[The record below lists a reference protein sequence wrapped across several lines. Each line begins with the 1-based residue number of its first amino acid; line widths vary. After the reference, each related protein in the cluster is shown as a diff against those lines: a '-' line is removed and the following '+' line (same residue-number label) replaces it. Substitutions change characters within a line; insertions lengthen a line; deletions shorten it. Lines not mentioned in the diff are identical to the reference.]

1 VRPDELRD
9 LYRGGRP
16 NDRAKA
22 IQARFMRIA
31 RLGIVPIAGV
41 LEVVGRR
48 TGTVSRLPLAVAWYG
63 GHRYLVA
70 MLGPS
75 TNWVRNV
82 EASGG
87 RAVWEQGTRRHVT
100 LVPVPV
106 EQRAPIL
113 RRYLLTAW
121 SARPHLA
128 VRWNAPLADFEAVA
142 DQYPV
147 YRISRAATG
156 GQALP

>member
-1 VRPDELRD
+1 
-9 LYRGGRP
+9 
-16 NDRAKA
+16 
-22 IQARFMRIA
+22 MRVA
-31 RLGIVPIAGV
+31 RLGLVPIAGV

-48 TGTVSRLPLAVAWYG
+48 TGTVSRLPLVLAWYG
-63 GHRYLVA
+63 GRRYIVA

-87 RAVWEQGTRRHVT
+87 RAVWEQGTRREVM

-106 EQRAPIL
+106 EERAPIL

-121 SARPHLA
+121 SARAHVA
-128 VRWNAPLADFEAVA
+128 VRWNAPLADFEPVA
-142 DQYPV
+142 DRYPIF
-147 YRISRAATG
+147 RITRAAP
-156 GQALP
+156 GQQVLP

>member
-1 VRPDELRD
+1 MRPDELRD
-9 LYRGGRP
+9 LYKDGRP

-48 TGTVSRLPLAVAWYG
+48 TGTVSRLPLALAWYG
-63 GHRYLVA
+63 GRRYLVA

-75 TNWVRNV
+75 TNWVRNL

-87 RAVWEQGTRRHVT
+87 RAVWEQGTRREVV
-100 LVPVPV
+100 LVEVPV

-121 SARPHLA
+121 SARPHMA
-128 VRWNAPLADFEAVA
+128 VRWSAPLADFEAVA
-142 DQYPV
+142 DRYPV
-147 YRISRAATG
+147 FRITRAARG
-156 GQALP
+156 GRVLP

>member
-1 VRPDELRD
+1 VRPDELRE

-16 NDRAKA
+16 NDRARA
-22 IQARFMRIA
+22 IQARFMRVA

-82 EASGG
+82 EAADG
-87 RAVWEQGTRRHVT
+87 RAVWEQGTRHEVI

-121 SARPHLA
+121 SARPHVA
-128 VRWNAPLADFEAVA
+128 VRWNAPLADFKAVA
-142 DQYPV
+142 DRYPV
-147 YRISRAATG
+147 FRITRATPG
-156 GQALP
+156 GKMLP

>member
-1 VRPDELRD
+1 
-9 LYRGGRP
+9 
-16 NDRAKA
+16 
-22 IQARFMRIA
+22 MRVA
-31 RLGIVPIAGV
+31 RLGVLPIAGV

-63 GHRYLVA
+63 GRRYVVA

-75 TNWVRNV
+75 TNWVRNL

-87 RAVWEQGTRRHVT
+87 RAVWEQGTRHEVM

-121 SARPHLA
+121 SARAHLA
-128 VRWNAPLADFEAVA
+128 VRWNAPLADFNTVA
-142 DQYPV
+142 DRYPV
-147 YRISRAATG
+147 FRITPAARG
-156 GQALP
+156 VPVLP